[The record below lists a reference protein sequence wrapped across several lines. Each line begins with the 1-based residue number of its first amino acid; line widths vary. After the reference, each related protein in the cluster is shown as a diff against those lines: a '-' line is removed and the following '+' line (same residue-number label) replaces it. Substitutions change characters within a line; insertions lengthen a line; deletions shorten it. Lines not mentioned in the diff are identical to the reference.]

1 MTIVDKHD
9 SIASVI
15 VYLIVLD
22 IDNRSDGHNAVV
34 VVTDLI
40 LGN

>member
-1 MTIVDKHD
+1 MAIIDKHN

-22 IDNRSDGHNAVV
+22 IDNRGNGHNAVV
-34 VVTDLI
+34 IVTDLV